1 MNLSLHRYRPLLKK
15 ITPGL
20 IILSMIFLLVALED
34 QEPLFSIL
42 AFSFLLITVI
52 WTIAKIREVVRLKE
66 EKLQTELLHLQSQVN
81 PHFFFN
87 TLNNLYGSIDKE
99 NTKAREMVL
108 RLSDMM
114 RYSIYD
120 GQKEW
125 VYLEQEV
132 KYLRNYIELHKTRY
146 HRESDIKFDCKIKA
160 PDVKVL
166 PLLFIILMENAF
178 KHGVE
183 KLKENAF
190 VDAKLIADEDRICFQ
205 VENNMDPDTEQN
217 EKGLGLQNLQKRLNL
232 YYPRRHSLEYLSS
245 GNTYTAKLTIKLP

>member
-1 MNLSLHRYRPLLKK
+1 MKLSLHRYSPHIKK
-15 ITPGL
+15 IAPGL
-20 IILSMIFLLVALED
+20 ILFSMIILLVALED

-42 AFSFLLITVI
+42 ASFFLLIAVI
-52 WTIAKIREVVRLKE
+52 WTIAKFREVVTLKE
-66 EKLQTELLHLQSQVN
+66 EKLQTERLHLQNQVN

-132 KYLRNYIELHKTRY
+132 EYLRNYIELHKARY
-146 HRESDIKFDCKIKA
+146 HREIDISFDCEIKA
-160 PDVKVL
+160 SDVKVL

-190 VDAKLIADEDRICFQ
+190 VDAQLIADKDRICFQ
-205 VENNMDPDTEQN
+205 IENNMDPNTEQT
-217 EKGLGLQNLQKRLNL
+217 EQGLGLQNLQKRLNL
-232 YYPRRHSLEYLSS
+232 YYPKRHSLEFSS
-245 GNTYTAKLTIKLP
+245 SSYIYKAKLTITLL